1 MWELTGV
8 FLDWDH
14 MPGPRTTP
22 QVEHFHQRLEKGRS
36 LLLESCL
43 GSDGLSLLVMVVL
56 CVERCPPAP
65 MGSVCSSGSAAGAAG
80 CDRQLCWYARTDLEK
95 WSFCIGWPYFLLV
108 LLSLE
113 NQGVRC
119 HVIQMGPLAEV
130 LRLTVNSGG
139 CSSTQGKD
147 VGLVE
152 VAGKIFRIDVSLGMM
167 ISGLEV
173 RESLPAVHLSSFP
186 RVHNFSYPLCIITTT
201 FLPNPHHKWG
211 QIIGSWR
218 LQIWTHP
225 RVWGSGYSYE
235 FRALEVKR
243 NEEIVNYVLQAI
255 GFLHFMHFN
264 GTPKGSGSFALGRC
278 SWLLAPMRFRLEDR
292 TQAAST
298 HTGTV
303 AQENKRYKELEGT

>member
-1 MWELTGV
+1 MKLMWELTGV

-65 MGSVCSSGSAAGAAG
+65 MTSVCSSGSAAGAAG

-211 QIIGSWR
+211 QIIGS
-218 LQIWTHP
+218 
-225 RVWGSGYSYE
+225 
-235 FRALEVKR
+235 
-243 NEEIVNYVLQAI
+243 
-255 GFLHFMHFN
+255 
-264 GTPKGSGSFALGRC
+264 
-278 SWLLAPMRFRLEDR
+278 
-292 TQAAST
+292 
-298 HTGTV
+298 
-303 AQENKRYKELEGT
+303 

>member
-1 MWELTGV
+1 MKLMWELTGV

-36 LLLESCL
+36 LLLESWL
-43 GSDGLSLLVMVVL
+43 GSDGLSFLVMVVL
-56 CVERCPPAP
+56 CFERCPPAP

-80 CDRQLCWYARTDLEK
+80 CDRQLCWYARTALEK
-95 WSFCIGWPYFLLV
+95 WSFCIAWPYFLLV

-139 CSSTQGKD
+139 CSSTQGKG
-147 VGLVE
+147 VGVVE
-152 VAGKIFRIDVSLGMM
+152 VAGKIFCIDVSLGMM

-186 RVHNFSYPLCIITTT
+186 RVHNFSYPLCIITT

-211 QIIGSWR
+211 QIIGS
-218 LQIWTHP
+218 
-225 RVWGSGYSYE
+225 
-235 FRALEVKR
+235 
-243 NEEIVNYVLQAI
+243 
-255 GFLHFMHFN
+255 
-264 GTPKGSGSFALGRC
+264 
-278 SWLLAPMRFRLEDR
+278 
-292 TQAAST
+292 
-298 HTGTV
+298 
-303 AQENKRYKELEGT
+303 